1 MRNWILFCLIICGYL
16 NLSSQVLMQLE
27 IPHEINAIKFY
38 EGSTIKFKS
47 KQFPD
52 DWQIKSIDRI
62 LFDEKILL
70 FTDGMLEMTD
80 ITHIQMVNGTAK
92 GIGKLFTGFGGGW
105 LLFGGIAAITK
116 KNKFDF
122 QTAAIGVLS
131 GGIGLLISNVF
142 SKKTYTIGKNG
153 NLRILDISFPEQQ
166 LEMKKTN
173 D

>member
-1 MRNWILFCLIICGYL
+1 MKKLLLFIFINISVSL
-16 NLSSQVLMQLE
+16 NGQILMQLE
-27 IPHEINAIKFY
+27 IPHEVNAIKFY
-38 EGSTIKFKS
+38 EGSVLKFKS
-47 KQFPD
+47 RQFPEE
-52 DWQIKSIDRI
+52 WQVKTIDRI

-70 FTDGMLEMTD
+70 FSDGMLEMSE
-80 ITHIQMVNGTAK
+80 ITHVQMVNGTAK

-153 NLRILDISFPEQQ
+153 NLRIIDISFPDQKSEIQ
-166 LEMKKTN
+166 N
-173 D
+173 GSD

>member
-1 MRNWILFCLIICGYL
+1 MKKLLLFIFINISVSL
-16 NLSSQVLMQLE
+16 NGQILMQLE
-27 IPHEINAIKFY
+27 IPHEVNAIKFY
-38 EGSTIKFKS
+38 EGSVLKFKS
-47 KQFPD
+47 RQFPD
-52 DWQIKSIDRI
+52 EWQVKTIDRI

-70 FTDGMLEMTD
+70 FSDGMLELSE
-80 ITHIQMVNGTAK
+80 ITHVQMVNGTAK

-105 LLFGGIAAITK
+105 LLFGGIAAITN

-153 NLRILDISFPEQQ
+153 NLRIIDISFPDQKSEIQ
-166 LEMKKTN
+166 N
-173 D
+173 GSD